1 MQSIKHL
8 VLGITGGIAAYKA
21 ANLIRGLSELGHEV
35 TVVPTENALRFI
47 GKPTLEALSG
57 HAIETDMYQDV
68 AQVRHVELGQ
78 QADLILIAPATAS
91 FLARFAAGIAD
102 DLMLNAVLASK
113 APVIVCPA
121 MHTEMWLNP
130 ATQAN
135 VATLISRGVRVMEPA
150 SGRLTGDDSGPGR
163 LPEVAEIIEFAIAGL
178 PLKGKHVIVTAGGTR
193 EPIDSVRYIG
203 NSSSGRMGIELAKAA
218 RNAGAQVSLIAAN
231 IDLPLPK
238 GIAVTHVS
246 TVDEL
251 ELAMDRECDVMIM
264 AAAVSDFR
272 VQNPY
277 LGKLK
282 RSNGLNL
289 ELTPTKDLIANYAA
303 NHPNSIHIA
312 FALAEETKERLIE
325 IARGKLWDKSVTAVI
340 GNSFEALGN
349 KDTLVQFVTQ
359 DDAIELSGSKTEV
372 SKSILELV
380 SKLIR

>member
-1 MQSIKHL
+1 MRIL
-8 VLGITGGIAAYKA
+8 LGITGGIAAYKA
-21 ANLIRGLSELGHEV
+21 ANLIRGLSELGHQV

-47 GKPTLEALSG
+47 GKPTLESLSG
-57 HAIETDMYQDV
+57 HAIETDMYEDV

-91 FLARFAAGIAD
+91 FLARYAAGIAD
-102 DLMLNAVLASK
+102 DLMLNAILASN

-121 MHTEMWLNP
+121 MHTEMWLNK
-130 ATQAN
+130 ATQDN
-135 VATLISRGVRVMEPA
+135 VGTLESRGVRVMEPA

-163 LPEVAEIIEFAIAGL
+163 LPETEDIIAFAMQDL
-178 PLKGKHVIVTAGGTR
+178 PLKGKHVLVTAGGTR
-193 EPIDSVRYIG
+193 EPIDAVRYIG

-218 RNAGAQVSLIAAN
+218 RDAGAQVSLIAAN

-238 GIAVTHVS
+238 GIEVTRVG

-251 ELAMDRECDVMIM
+251 ELAMDRDCDAIIM

-282 RSNGLNL
+282 RSDGLNL

-303 NHPNSIHIA
+303 NHPNSVSIA
-312 FALAEETKERLIE
+312 FALAEETQERLIE

-340 GNSFEALGN
+340 GNSFEALGSQE
-349 KDTLVQFVTQ
+349 TLVQFVTKE
-359 DDAIELSGSKTEV
+359 DSVELTGSKTEV
-372 SKSILELV
+372 SKSIIELV
-380 SKLIR
+380 SQLIK

>member
-1 MQSIKHL
+1 MRIL
-8 VLGITGGIAAYKA
+8 LGITGGIAAYKA
-21 ANLIRGLSELGHEV
+21 ANLIRGLSELGHQV

-68 AQVRHVELGQ
+68 SQVRHVELGQ

-91 FLARFAAGIAD
+91 FIARFAAGIAD
-102 DLMLNAVLASK
+102 DLMLNAILASTS
-113 APVIVCPA
+113 PVVVCPA
-121 MHTEMWLNP
+121 MHTEMWLNA

-135 VATLISRGVRVMEPA
+135 VATLEARGVRVMEPA

-163 LPEVAEIIEFAIAGL
+163 LPEVEDIIKFAMQERSL
-178 PLKGKHVIVTAGGTR
+178 SGKHVIVTAGGTR
-193 EPIDSVRYIG
+193 EPIDAVRYIG

-218 RNAGAQVSLIAAN
+218 RNAGARVSLIAAN

-238 GIAVTHVS
+238 GVEITRVG

-251 ELAMDRECDVMIM
+251 ELAMDRDCDVMIM

-272 VQNPY
+272 VHNPY

-282 RSNGLNL
+282 RSSGLNL

-312 FALAEETKERLIE
+312 FALAEETQERLIE

-340 GNSFEALGN
+340 GNSFESLSSQE
-349 KDTLVQFVTQ
+349 TLVQFVTS
-359 DDAIELSGSKTEV
+359 DDAVELSGSKTEV
-372 SKSILELV
+372 SKAIVELIA
-380 SKLIR
+380 KLNK

>member
-1 MQSIKHL
+1 MRIL
-8 VLGITGGIAAYKA
+8 LGITGGIAAYKA

-102 DLMLNAVLASK
+102 DLMLNAILASN

-135 VATLISRGVRVMEPA
+135 IATLVSRGVRVMEPA

-163 LPEVAEIIEFAIAGL
+163 LPEVAEIVEFAIAGL

-349 KDTLVQFVTQ
+349 KDTLVQFVTK

>member
-1 MQSIKHL
+1 MRIL
-8 VLGITGGIAAYKA
+8 LGITGGIAAYKA
-21 ANLIRGLSELGHEV
+21 ANLIRGLSELGHQV

-57 HAIETDMYQDV
+57 HAIETDMYEDV

-91 FLARFAAGIAD
+91 FLARYAAGIAD
-102 DLMLNAVLASK
+102 DLMLNAILASN

-121 MHTEMWLNP
+121 MHTEMWLNK
-130 ATQAN
+130 ATQDN
-135 VATLISRGVRVMEPA
+135 VDTLESRGVRVMQPA

-163 LPEVAEIIEFAIAGL
+163 LPETEDIIAFAMQDL
-178 PLKGKHVIVTAGGTR
+178 PLKGKHVLVTAGGTR
-193 EPIDSVRYIG
+193 EPIDAVRYIG

-218 RNAGAQVSLIAAN
+218 RDAGAQVSLIAAN

-238 GIAVTHVS
+238 GIEVTRVG

-251 ELAMDRECDVMIM
+251 ELAMDRHCDVIIM

-289 ELTPTKDLIANYAA
+289 ELTPTKDLIANFAA
-303 NHPNSIHIA
+303 NHPNAVSIA
-312 FALAEETKERLIE
+312 FALAEETQERLIE

-340 GNSFEALGN
+340 GNSFEALGSQE
-349 KDTLVQFVTQ
+349 TLVQFVTKE
-359 DDAIELSGSKTEV
+359 DAVELTGSKTEV
-372 SKSILELV
+372 SKSIIELV
-380 SKLIR
+380 SQLIK